1 MCVRILWKRNQLVSV
16 AWLYIPDAI
25 HLKPNIVLICNW
37 CQISESILS
46 VCLPHSASYL
56 LN

>member
-25 HLKPNIVLICNW
+25 HLKPNIVLICN
-37 CQISESILS
+37 
-46 VCLPHSASYL
+46 
-56 LN
+56 